1 MIPNGL
7 QIRTQTTT
15 ECTATITLVEHM
27 TIELLVG
34 ILDEC
39 VLGGVPRNADVD
51 IRVSKID
58 GTTTLRAYSQVDA
71 PSPQPAMPLVE
82 DVS

>member
-1 MIPNGL
+1 MTPHDL
-7 QIRTQTTT
+7 QIRTKTTT
-15 ECTATITLVEHM
+15 ECTATITTVEHM
-27 TIELLVG
+27 TINCLMN

-39 VLGGVPRNADVD
+39 VLRGVPRDADVD